1 MADPQNSTLKKE
13 PHELLIRLREVR
25 IPSLGLCR
33 CSDFSSDHVCARI
46 LSERVTC
53 RQMPVPFCDWYA
65 VRVSIRVIFQV
76 GPLVQCI
83 QNAVAMDLSANA
95 LLAVGASPAM
105 VSAVEESP
113 EFITKASALS
123 INVGTLSRNL

>member
-1 MADPQNSTLKKE
+1 M
-13 PHELLIRLREVR
+13 
-25 IPSLGLCR
+25 
-33 CSDFSSDHVCARI
+33 
-46 LSERVTC
+46 
-53 RQMPVPFCDWYA
+53 
-65 VRVSIRVIFQV
+65 SIAQV

-83 QNAVAMDLSANA
+83 QNAVAMDLSANT